1 MSLPVNVPIPLWIS
15 FQNIQWTYIPG
26 DLNLLSLWKQM
37 RPLAGHTLLGKLGDK
52 ATAESIKE
60 KGMLTGRRLMLR
72 QIQGGK
78 LEIQAEHFHLWT
90 KLRCPEK
97 RETER
102 EHQLGLGWTQRVQL
116 TDGNQRGNANMRK
129 KRGVGRDVLQVGL
142 FCLSGRIGGC
152 SQEQLLWDSEST
164 TLGKRRGETLDFN
177 STWCSEIESRCH
189 CHKCITNP
197 KGKFGARMTSNYLEL
212 RHMAWVFTF
221 SPLHP
226 HSTITSSWK
235 GDVSDCDGDI
245 LQPGHSWKGTQQR
258 YQPPLPRAGEMSV
271 SILKGL
277 RGMGWASQHL
287 PHTPRDRTQPT

>member
-1 MSLPVNVPIPLWIS
+1 
-15 FQNIQWTYIPG
+15 
-26 DLNLLSLWKQM
+26 M

-60 KGMLTGRRLMLR
+60 IGMLTGRCLMLR

-116 TDGNQRGNANMRK
+116 TDGNQRGNSNMRK
-129 KRGVGRDVLQVGL
+129 KRGVGKDVLQVGL

-221 SPLHP
+221 SPCTPTPPSPAPGKEMWVTVMGTFSSQGIPGEGLSKDISH
-226 HSTITSSWK
+226 HSQELVKWVFQSWK
-235 GDVSDCDGDI
+235 GCEVWAG
-245 LQPGHSWKGTQQR
+245 PHSISLTPLETEHSRLRVNFPERLYGT
-258 YQPPLPRAGEMSV
+258 
-271 SILKGL
+271 
-277 RGMGWASQHL
+277 
-287 PHTPRDRTQPT
+287 